1 MPQITAFFDRL
12 VLLLRLVLQM
22 DALCERSIAKVLDFE
37 VPQIIA
43 LYAERVLR
51 YVEAEI
57 SG

>member
-1 MPQITAFFDRL
+1 MICASCERS

-43 LYAERVLR
+43 FYEKEFLR
-51 YVEAEI
+51 R
-57 SG
+57 